1 VPEAPRIPFVRI
13 ARPYGSDNE
22 FVEGDF
28 AWLGR
33 TTIILPNGPA
43 RTVGELV
50 RFEIVLTNGAPVLR
64 GEGHVVAHHIPGGP
78 RPAGLEVR
86 YTRVDAKS
94 KLILDRVRERR
105 TQNGETGKIRVSQ
118 VPSVGEVRPLN
129 GQPGTSPVSSVLPVL
144 KPPADTPSERSGVHL
159 TKSAE
164 GRVAPPA
171 NRDEILERLRVRARE
186 LVASGRLA
194 FKKS

>member
-1 VPEAPRIPFVRI
+1 MPEAPRIPFVRI

-64 GEGHVVAHHIPGGP
+64 GEGHVVAHYIPGGP

-105 TQNGETGKIRVSQ
+105 TQNGETGKIRAPQ
-118 VPSVGEVRPLN
+118 VPPS
-129 GQPGTSPVSSVLPVL
+129 GTSPVPSVLPVL
-144 KPPADTPSERSGVHL
+144 KAPADTPSERSGVHL

-164 GRVAPPA
+164 GRVAPPT
-171 NRDEILERLRVRARE
+171 NRDEILERLRVRARD